1 MATGFTVDIAGADGM
16 RTSEWSIGEEFL
28 IRPNR
33 RGEDAEPAAR
43 VRLLA
48 PEGQETAPE
57 LAATPA
63 SRPVTVAEVEE
74 RLRVR
79 GGGQPH
85 PVLELT
91 GPDGAAL
98 ATVHP
103 EERVP
108 WPRRFRVTDEEDRPL
123 AEITHV
129 PARLGRRCRWRID
142 PADGGPP
149 VVGRRGSV
157 GGWLVFVLAFPLWLV
172 IFLGC
177 LLLTLLTFGQ
187 VAEMVV
193 WGCPRSVVWRR
204 VGAGPAGRALS
215 FGHLRTD
222 YHHDPRLLDPRLA
235 YAQAAL
241 HYFDVMHHD

>member
-16 RTSEWSIGEEFL
+16 RTAEWTVGEEFL

-48 PEGQETAPE
+48 PEGQER
-57 LAATPA
+57 AAEPASALA

-74 RLRVR
+74 RLRLR

-85 PVLELT
+85 PVLALT

-108 WPRRFRVTDEEDRPL
+108 WPRHFRVVDERDRPL
-123 AEITHV
+123 AEITHE
-129 PARLGRRCRWRID
+129 PARFGRRCTWVID
-142 PADGGPP
+142 PADGSPP

-157 GGWLVFVLAFPLWLV
+157 GGWLVFALTFPLWLV

-177 LLLTLLTFGQ
+177 LLLTLLTFGH

-193 WGCPRSVVWRR
+193 WGYPRSVVWRR
-204 VGAGPAGRALS
+204 RGAGRALS